1 MAGKQ
6 KHYEDDDGHTI
17 ADMNL
22 DGMPWYDPSRRP
34 GGRETDHR
42 SPMSPTE
49 RRATLLAVVLSAL
62 LISAAFGIVYF
73 LVIALLDSAARGL

>member
-1 MAGKQ
+1 MAKPQ
-6 KHYEDDDGHTI
+6 KRYDDDDGHTV

-34 GGRETDHR
+34 GGRGADHR

-49 RRATLLAVVLSAL
+49 RRATLFAVVLSAL
-62 LISAAFGIVYF
+62 LVSGAFGVVYF
-73 LVIALLDSAARGL
+73 LVIALLDSAAR